1 MYASPAL
8 LQRLGAYG
16 RGKGLRLPSLKRVI
30 CAGAPVPPRTIE
42 AFSELLAEGA
52 RIETPYGATEA
63 VPIASIAAD
72 EILSETRPLTDQ
84 GFGICVG
91 RPINEIP
98 VRIIAVSDEPIRRWS
113 ADLVLAQGEIGEIAV
128 QGELVSRHYF
138 ENALAD
144 SLAKIPDDGEIWH
157 RMGDLGWI
165 DRKGRIW
172 YCGRKSH
179 RVITPA
185 GTLYT
190 IPCESIFNRHPAV
203 FRSALVG
210 VGPPPHQVPV
220 ICIEPARVQKRQ
232 GRRKLKAELLEL
244 AQSHEMTRTI
254 RIVLFR
260 RSFPV
265 DIRHNAKIFREQLA
279 DWARKKIGPA
289 DLRRLRES
297 DRLHADPATRP

>member
-1 MYASPAL
+1 
-8 LQRLGAYG
+8 
-16 RGKGLRLPSLKRVI
+16 
-30 CAGAPVPPRTIE
+30 
-42 AFSELLAEGA
+42 
-52 RIETPYGATEA
+52 
-63 VPIASIAAD
+63 
-72 EILSETRPLTDQ
+72 
-84 GFGICVG
+84 
-91 RPINEIP
+91 
-98 VRIIAVSDEPIRRWS
+98 
-113 ADLVLAQGEIGEIAV
+113 
-128 QGELVSRHYF
+128 
-138 ENALAD
+138 
-144 SLAKIPDDGEIWH
+144 
-157 RMGDLGWI
+157 
-165 DRKGRIW
+165 
-172 YCGRKSH
+172 
-179 RVITPA
+179 
-185 GTLYT
+185 
-190 IPCESIFNRHPAV
+190 V